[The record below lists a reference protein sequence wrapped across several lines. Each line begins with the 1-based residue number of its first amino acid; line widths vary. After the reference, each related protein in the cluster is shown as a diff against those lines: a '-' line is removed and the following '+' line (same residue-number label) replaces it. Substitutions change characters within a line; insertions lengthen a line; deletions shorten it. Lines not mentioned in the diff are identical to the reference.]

1 MRVIE
6 EEVGAEVMLLTARVE
21 EVEGVRLVVSVLII
35 GSLLGVW
42 VLRILVLA
50 QSLILGTRNKIPNSF
65 F

>member
-35 GSLLGVW
+35 GSLLEACPP
-42 VLRILVLA
+42 LA
-50 QSLILGTRNKIPNSF
+50 LGKI
-65 F
+65 